1 MKHTSIRLSEDHAAR
16 IEATG
21 ESPTAIIKKAL
32 DRYFDIPDQARELMD
47 EHIRLYHSAQPEHVV
62 STKHNV
68 LTSEHKAQDK
78 HIMSTAKPQS
88 SSVTRDVAHDE
99 HNDVPIIAHNLST
112 EVRTALEFIVSELR
126 EGREPTTAQVAEKVQ
141 MPQVGISR
149 KLGELGISSQNTRR
163 EMKSV
168 RIYTKPML
176 TRIDEI
182 LSAKD

>member
-16 IEATG
+16 IADSG
-21 ESPTAIIKKAL
+21 ENPTAIIKKAL
-32 DRYFDIPDQARELMD
+32 DAYFNMDPARAMME
-47 EHIRLYHSAQPEHVV
+47 EHIRLYHSAQSEHKMSTRAQTKHVV
-62 STKHNV
+62 STP
-68 LTSEHKAQDK
+68 SE
-78 HIMSTAKPQS
+78 
-88 SSVTRDVAHDE
+88 SVPRDVAQNE
-99 HNDVPIIAHNLST
+99 HNNVPIIAHNLST
-112 EVRTALEFIVSELR
+112 EAKTALEFIASELR

-176 TRIDEI
+176 AKIEEI

>member
-16 IEATG
+16 IAESG

-32 DRYFDIPDQARELMD
+32 DCYFGVPDPAMA
-47 EHIRLYHSAQPEHVV
+47 EHIRLYHSAQSEHVV

-68 LTSEHKAQDK
+68 PTGEHKAQSEHK
-78 HIMSTAKPQS
+78 LSTAKPQS
-88 SSVTRDVAHDE
+88 MSVPQESAQNEHNNVPTVAH
-99 HNDVPIIAHNLST
+99 NVST
-112 EVRTALEFIVSELR
+112 EARTALEFIASELR

-163 EMKSV
+163 DMKSV
-168 RIYTKPML
+168 RIYTRPML
-176 TRIDEI
+176 ARIDEI